1 MNSHTQQLAASLLSG
16 ALLTVISTG
25 VDAAQKY
32 AVGVCQVQSMD
43 LNAELSP
50 SSMAVSYINKYQRD
64 KPELKSINLSEFEDG
79 AKITLLSRP
88 KLGVLKRGEEEW
100 NNDIWYYRPSKFN
113 KDGTRVGRDHFV
125 MKAEHKGIAVYIHYC
140 IEVVGNDPTTYAEG
154 DQRLSHFCQVERWK
168 ISLAIPESQT
178 DFTNWQTTHS

>member
-1 MNSHTQQLAASLLSG
+1 MNSHAQQLAASLLSG
-16 ALLTVISTG
+16 ALLTVTSTD
-25 VDAAQKY
+25 VEAAHKY
-32 AVGVCQVQSMD
+32 AVGVCQVQSQVLQAD
-43 LNAELSP
+43 LRPRSD
-50 SSMAVSYINKYQRD
+50 VKSYVYKYQRD
-64 KPELKSINLSEFEDG
+64 NLDFKSMDLDEFGNEV
-79 AKITLLSRP
+79 KITLLSRP

-100 NNDIWYYRPSKFN
+100 NNDNWYYRPTKFN

-125 MKAEHKGIAVYIHYC
+125 MKADHKGIAVYIHYY